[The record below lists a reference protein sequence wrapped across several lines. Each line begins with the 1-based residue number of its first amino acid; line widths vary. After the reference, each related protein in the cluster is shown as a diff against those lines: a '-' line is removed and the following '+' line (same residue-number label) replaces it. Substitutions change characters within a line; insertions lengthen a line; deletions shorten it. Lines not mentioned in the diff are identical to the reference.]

1 VVTPQGPDP
10 RAGVGDDESPA
21 TGADAGQGRRVAGTG
36 SVGARPRAERA
47 GGGDDR
53 PRVERAGGAGAERP
67 AVAAGGNA
75 DDQPRA
81 AGGDG
86 AGDEL
91 LAGGGIVRFDVWATA
106 VFVVVA
112 VAAAIFPDP
121 VDIVAVP
128 LDLILFLI
136 GCCTFLW
143 AYALAIGRSRYETIT
158 MSGAFFLSGGV
169 APPPV
174 TRLLRGL
181 LAVQVVVA
189 VAVAAVRP
197 FTPLAFAVLVPMLG
211 LGLMA
216 LWAARHGSFPA
227 IEVPE
232 SPDPAEPDGPAEGT
246 PPAQ

>member
-1 VVTPQGPDP
+1 
-10 RAGVGDDESPA
+10 
-21 TGADAGQGRRVAGTG
+21 
-36 SVGARPRAERA
+36 
-47 GGGDDR
+47 
-53 PRVERAGGAGAERP
+53 VERAGGADDRPRAVRAGGSGAERP
-67 AVAAGGNA
+67 AVAVAGNA
-75 DDQPRA
+75 DDKPRA
-81 AGGDG
+81 AGVDG
-86 AGDEL
+86 AGDGL

-246 PPAQ
+246 PPAH

>member
-1 VVTPQGPDP
+1 VD
-10 RAGVGDDESPA
+10 RAGGGDD
-21 TGADAGQGRRVAGTG
+21 
-36 SVGARPRAERA
+36 RPRAERA
-47 GGGDDR
+47 GGG
-53 PRVERAGGAGAERP
+53 GAERP
-67 AVAAGGNA
+67 AVAAAGNA

-86 AGDEL
+86 AGDGL

-174 TRLLRGL
+174 TRVLRGL

-232 SPDPAEPDGPAEGT
+232 SPDPAEPDGPAGGT